1 MSRWSRIFLVPALV
15 LIAGLAAAEPTPPP
29 ISATP
34 SGDTASSSYNPPH
47 PENET
52 LPSGVS
58 AIARIKDPMA
68 CAPKE
73 YPHEARVAGEEG
85 KTQLYFLI
93 GPDGKVL
100 DAKIGKSSGFP
111 QLDEAALTAFSN
123 PSCEFLP
130 VMANGQPVK
139 SWARLTYSWKLQ

>member
-1 MSRWSRIFLVPALV
+1 MSRTSRAFYGSALL
-15 LIAGLAAAEPTPPP
+15 LISGLAAAEPSPPP
-29 ISATP
+29 VSAAP
-34 SGDTASSSYNPPH
+34 SGDNASSSYTPPH

-52 LPSGVS
+52 LPNGVS

-73 YPHEARVAGEEG
+73 YPHEARVAGQEG

-130 VMANGQPVK
+130 VIGNGQPVK